1 MRQIQIGVNLLWLRS
16 GQVGGS
22 QEYLLRQLSGMSLN
36 ESAKLEYQIT
46 LFVQNGFT
54 QHHPEIANIYKCVE
68 APKHRGT
75 RLARIALE
83 QTWLANKSRKFD
95 LMHHGGGTMPR
106 IGARKTVLTMHDVQY
121 LSFPENFSRVR
132 LTYLRKV
139 VPNSLGRASLVTT
152 PSNYV
157 RECLINAFDLPSE
170 KVCVVR
176 HGVDQS
182 LGRDATSEEELR
194 QRLRLS
200 SKKVIFLPAITHPHK
215 NHKFLLQLMNSH
227 WSDKNLVLVC
237 AGGKGRSED
246 EFMREV
252 RRLNLDERIVRIG
265 RVSDGDRD
273 GLMKLSSALVFPSL
287 YEGFGA
293 PAIEA
298 MMLGT
303 PVIAS
308 NCAALPEV
316 VGDAGLVLPLDLDA
330 WSDALQ
336 IVDAKRDQFVAAGK
350 LRAAEFSVKNSGS
363 DLISAYETAVS
374 KTVSDV

>member
-1 MRQIQIGVNLLWLRS
+1 
-16 GQVGGS
+16 
-22 QEYLLRQLSGMSLN
+22 
-36 ESAKLEYQIT
+36 
-46 LFVQNGFT
+46 
-54 QHHPEIANIYKCVE
+54 
-68 APKHRGT
+68 
-75 RLARIALE
+75 
-83 QTWLANKSRKFD
+83 
-95 LMHHGGGTMPR
+95 
-106 IGARKTVLTMHDVQY
+106 
-121 LSFPENFSRVR
+121 
-132 LTYLRKV
+132 
-139 VPNSLGRASLVTT
+139 
-152 PSNYV
+152 
-157 RECLINAFDLPSE
+157 
-170 KVCVVR
+170 
-176 HGVDQS
+176 
-182 LGRDATSEEELR
+182 
-194 QRLRLS
+194 
-200 SKKVIFLPAITHPHK
+200 
-215 NHKFLLQLMNSH
+215 MNSH